1 MCLPL
6 EARSGKV
13 LGVRWIM
20 RVSAPAAAIALMA
33 LAGCYD
39 SASSPSSAS
48 ALTAATAEVPADVVF
63 ATGAFL
69 DISDTWSGPTP
80 LTVQQKTD
88 SGSWVDI
95 RTLDG
100 PLTALATLPD
110 GDYRLWDFD
119 TLLAHFSVTRG

>member
-6 EARSGKV
+6 GARSGKV

-20 RVSAPAAAIALMA
+20 RVSAPATAIAFMA
-33 LAGCYD
+33 LAGCSD

-69 DISDTWSGPTP
+69 DISDTWSGPAQ

-100 PLTALATLPD
+100 PLTALAALPD
-110 GDYRLWDFD
+110 GDYLLWDFD
-119 TLLAHFSVTRG
+119 TPLAHFSVTRG